1 MLNPV
6 CITVPGLNGSGPD
19 HWQSWA
25 EKEIP
30 DCRRVTGID
39 FNKPVIAAWAD
50 AIRKN
55 IRDEAG
61 SVILIAHSFG
71 CLASIVAI
79 ADNETKVAGVIL
91 VAPASPQRFSATGL
105 ILDDSVAPSTLL
117 GCIPALPLGV
127 PGVVIASTDDPWMK
141 ITHAQYWA
149 DAWGLRFTWLRN
161 AGHINAESGF
171 GRWAS
176 LPPLIHN
183 LRQQWSFLP
192 LGSIQNEIQ
201 VNKQKF
207 TALSKIRQLTRKL
220 IDQV

>member
-6 CITVPGLNGSGPD
+6 CITVPGLHGSGPN

-30 DCRRVTGID
+30 ACRRVTGID
-39 FNKPVIAAWAD
+39 FDKPVIAAWAD

-79 ADNETKVAGVIL
+79 ADHETKVAGVIL

-105 ILDDSVAPSTLL
+105 ILDDSMAPATLL
-117 GCIPALPLGV
+117 NCLPAVPLGV
-127 PGVVIASTDDPWMK
+127 PGVVIASTNDPWMK

-149 DAWGLRFTWLRN
+149 ETWGLKFTWLRN

-171 GRWAS
+171 GRWQ
-176 LPPLIHN
+176 PLAQLVKTFREQIAVT
-183 LRQQWSFLP
+183 P
-192 LGSIQNEIQ
+192 LGDVQDQTGPVKNRFSTLAKLRHITRESIE
-201 VNKQKF
+201 
-207 TALSKIRQLTRKL
+207 
-220 IDQV
+220 

>member
-39 FNKPVIAAWAD
+39 FDKPVIAAWAD

-105 ILDDSVAPSTLL
+105 ILGDTLSQNTLL
-117 GCIPALPLGV
+117 GCLPANPLGV

-171 GRWAS
+171 GRWSS
-176 LPPLIHN
+176 LTRLIQN
-183 LRQQWSFLP
+183 LRRHWSFVP
-192 LGSIQNEIQ
+192 LGSIDNENQ
-201 VNKQKF
+201 TNKQKF
-207 TALSKIRQLTRKL
+207 TALARVRQLTRKSL
-220 IDQV
+220 DQR

>member
-19 HWQSWA
+19 HWQSWV

-30 DCRRVTGID
+30 GCRRVTGID
-39 FNKPVIAAWAD
+39 YDKPVIAAWAD
-50 AIRKN
+50 VIRKN

-71 CLASIVAI
+71 CLASTVAI

-91 VAPASPQRFSATGL
+91 VAPASPQRFSTTGL
-105 ILDDSVAPSTLL
+105 VLDDAVAEATLM
-117 GCIPALPLGV
+117 GCLPASPLGV

-149 DAWGLRFTWLRN
+149 DAWGFRFTWLRN

-171 GRWAS
+171 GRW
-176 LPPLIHN
+176 PLLTLLVHK
-183 LRQQWSFLP
+183 LRQHWSFVP
-192 LGSIQNEIQ
+192 LGSLDNENQ
-201 VNKQKF
+201 TSKQKF
-207 TALSKIRQLTRKL
+207 TSLSRVRQLTRKSL
-220 IDQV
+220 DRV